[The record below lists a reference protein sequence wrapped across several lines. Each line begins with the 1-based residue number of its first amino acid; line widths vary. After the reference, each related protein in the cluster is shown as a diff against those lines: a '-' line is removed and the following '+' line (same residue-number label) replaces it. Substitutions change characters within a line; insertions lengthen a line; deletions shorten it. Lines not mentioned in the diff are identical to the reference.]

1 VSGPTGGRN
10 GVVSEP
16 ADGKGRA
23 VQGEGV
29 TASTGIVEAP
39 RTDGA
44 PAESTSALTVSNL
57 RVWFD
62 TPRGLVRAVDGVD
75 LEVARGRTLGVVGES
90 GSGKSVLSR
99 AVMNILA
106 PSAVVL
112 PGSRIE
118 VEGRDT
124 SALTKEEARHLW
136 GARVAMVFQ
145 DPMTSLTPVLTIGKQ
160 LTETLRHHLK
170 LDRSAALERAEELL
184 RWVGIPE
191 PRRRLGQYPHNLS
204 GGMRQRVGIALALSC
219 SPQLLIADE
228 PTTALDVT
236 VQHQILNLLGRLQ
249 AEQGMAMILITHDLG
264 VVAGRTDDIAVMY
277 AGRVVER
284 APTKVLFREMRHPYT
299 RALVR
304 SIPRIADPSH
314 TRLRAIPG
322 RPPTVIDPPPG
333 CPFAPRCPHAQPR
346 CIAETPALSQ
356 NGTPG
361 HAHACFFPVGT
372 PEGDQAF
379 AVNLAA
385 GRTPAGLPIDSGSV
399 L

>member
-1 VSGPTGGRN
+1 MTETVIDPADPGLPPVEPDAPAL
-10 GVVSEP
+10 VVS
-16 ADGKGRA
+16 D
-23 VQGEGV
+23 
-29 TASTGIVEAP
+29 
-39 RTDGA
+39 
-44 PAESTSALTVSNL
+44 L

-62 TPRGLVRAVDGVD
+62 TARGLVRAVDGVD
-75 LEVARGRTLGVVGES
+75 LRVDAGRTLGVVGES

-118 VEGRDT
+118 IEGHDT
-124 SALTKEEARHLW
+124 ATLTKQQARHLW
-136 GARVAMVFQ
+136 GARIAMVFQ
-145 DPMTSLTPVLTIGKQ
+145 DPMTSLTPVLTIGRQ
-160 LTETLRHHLK
+160 LTETLRHHTGVDK
-170 LDRSAALERAEELL
+170 AAALARAEELL

-191 PRRRLGQYPHNLS
+191 PARRLGQYPHNLS

-219 SPQLLIADE
+219 SPRLLIADE

-249 AEQGMAMILITHDLG
+249 SEEGMAMILITHDLG

-277 AGRVVER
+277 AGRVVEQ
-284 APTKVLFREMRHPYT
+284 APTTTLFGEMRHPYT

-314 TRLRAIPG
+314 TRLRTIPG

-333 CPFAPRCPHAQPR
+333 CAFAARCPHARPR
-346 CIAETPALSQ
+346 CLAETPRLDGHHPG
-356 NGTPG
+356 NVTPG
-361 HAHACFFPVGT
+361 HRHACFFPVGT
-372 PEGDQAF
+372 PQGEQAF
-379 AVNLAA
+379 ADNLAE
-385 GRTPAGLPIDSGSV
+385 GRTAAGLPIDERSV

>member
-1 VSGPTGGRN
+1 VIEA
-10 GVVSEP
+10 VVTEKVAEAGLAPVEP
-16 ADGKGRA
+16 D
-23 VQGEGV
+23 
-29 TASTGIVEAP
+29 
-39 RTDGA
+39 A
-44 PAESTSALTVSNL
+44 PALSVTDL

-62 TPRGLVRAVDGVD
+62 TARGLVRAVDGVN
-75 LEVARGRTLGVVGES
+75 LHVEAGRTLGVVGES

-118 VEGRDT
+118 IEGHDT
-124 SALTKEEARHLW
+124 ATLTKEQARHLW

-145 DPMTSLTPVLTIGKQ
+145 DPMTSLTPVLTVGRQ
-160 LTETLRHHLK
+160 LTETLRRHLG
-170 LDRSAALERAEELL
+170 LDRAAAVTRAEELL

-191 PRRRLGQYPHNLS
+191 PARRLRQYPHNLS

-219 SPQLLIADE
+219 SPRLLIADE

-249 AEQGMAMILITHDLG
+249 AEEGMAMILITHDLG

-284 APTKVLFREMRHPYT
+284 APTKVLLREMRHPYT

-304 SIPRIADPSH
+304 SIPRVADPSH

-333 CPFAPRCPHAQPR
+333 CSFAARCPHARPR
-346 CIAETPALSQ
+346 CLAETPVLGGDHPG
-356 NGTPG
+356 NTTPG
-361 HAHACFFPVGT
+361 HRHACFFPVGT

-379 AVNLAA
+379 ADNLAA
-385 GRTPAGLPIDSGSV
+385 GRTAAGLPVDEGSV

>member
-1 VSGPTGGRN
+1 VTGTLPDQGL
-10 GVVSEP
+10 SP
-16 ADGKGRA
+16 AD
-23 VQGEGV
+23 
-29 TASTGIVEAP
+29 P
-39 RTDGA
+39 DA
-44 PAESTSALTVSNL
+44 PALAVRDL

-75 LEVARGRTLGVVGES
+75 LRVDAGRTVGVVGES

-118 VEGRDT
+118 IEGNDT
-124 SALTKEEARHLW
+124 ATLSRQQARHLW
-136 GARVAMVFQ
+136 GARIAMVFQ
-145 DPMTSLTPVLTIGKQ
+145 DPMTSLTPVLTVGRQ
-160 LTETLRHHLK
+160 LTETLRHHLG
-170 LDRSAALERAEELL
+170 LDRPAALARAEELL

-191 PRRRLGQYPHNLS
+191 PARRLRQYPHNLS

-219 SPQLLIADE
+219 SPRLLIADE

-236 VQHQILNLLGRLQ
+236 VQHQILDLLGRLQ

-264 VVAGRTDDIAVMY
+264 VVAGRADDIAVMY
-277 AGRVVER
+277 AGRVVEQ
-284 APTKVLFREMRHPYT
+284 APTRTLFREMRHPYT

-333 CPFAPRCPHAQPR
+333 CAFAARCPHARPR
-346 CIAETPALSQ
+346 CLAETPALDVGRT
-356 NGTPG
+356 GTSG
-361 HAHACFFPVGT
+361 HRYACFHPVGT
-372 PEGDQAF
+372 PEGERAF
-379 AVNLAA
+379 ADNLAE
-385 GRTPAGLPIDSGSV
+385 GRTPAGLPIDEGSV

>member
-1 VSGPTGGRN
+1 VNRAGGATAATAAGAGP
-10 GVVSEP
+10 EP
-16 ADGKGRA
+16 GHKAA
-23 VQGEGV
+23 Q
-29 TASTGIVEAP
+29 T
-39 RTDGA
+39 GA
-44 PAESTSALTVSNL
+44 PAAEPAAPVLSVTDL

-75 LEVARGRTLGVVGES
+75 LDVARGRTVGVVGES

-118 VEGRDT
+118 IEGRDT
-124 SALTKEEARHLW
+124 ATLTKEQARHLW
-136 GARVAMVFQ
+136 GAQVAMVFQ
-145 DPMTSLTPVLTIGKQ
+145 DPMTSLTPVLTVGRQ
-160 LTETLRHHLK
+160 LSETLRHHLG
-170 LDRSAALERAEELL
+170 LDRAAALTRAEELL

-204 GGMRQRVGIALALSC
+204 GGMRQRVGIALALAC

-236 VQHQILNLLGRLQ
+236 VQHQILNLLARLQ
-249 AEQGMAMILITHDLG
+249 AEEGMAMILITHDLG
-264 VVAGRTDDIAVMY
+264 VVAGRTDEIAVMY

-284 APTKVLFREMRHPYT
+284 APTTVLFREMRHPYT

-304 SIPRIADPSH
+304 SIPRLADPSH

-333 CPFAPRCPHAQPR
+333 CSFAPRCPHARPR
-346 CIAETPALSQ
+346 CLAETPRLAA
-356 NGTPG
+356 NHTPG
-361 HAHACFFPVGT
+361 HLHACFYPVGT
-372 PEGDQAF
+372 PEGERAF
-379 AVNLAA
+379 ADNLAD
-385 GRTPAGLPIDSGSV
+385 GRTAAGLPIDEGSV